1 MAVIRAQGLDAF
13 LRKPG
18 AARILLIYGG
28 DFGAVKELAKRAVTA
43 FAGSLDDPFA
53 VQRIEET
60 AIAADPALLMDE
72 YASQSMLGGKLTIW
86 VTGSGDNLMKA
97 LTPVLETGL
106 DGNMIVVEAGV
117 LAKSSRLRNGLEGH
131 AFAVVC
137 PVYDPEARDL
147 GELVDSMCAAAGL
160 AIAPDARAR
169 LLDLIGADR
178 ALSRSEIDKLLLY
191 SHRTGGITLED
202 VEAACGDASA
212 VSQDDLTDAAF
223 GGDIEAADGA
233 YWTLVAEGNDPSRL
247 LGALSIHAGVLQNLQ
262 AEVSRGMGADQA
274 VKAAKPPVFFKR
286 QRLVASQLR
295 VWDFESLA
303 SVQASVSGAIKQSR
317 QFAALAGP
325 AGNRAVLS
333 LARLARSLRQQAN

>member
-1 MAVIRAQGLDAF
+1 MAVIRAQGLEAF

-18 AARILLIYGG
+18 TARVLLIYGG
-28 DFGAVKELAKRAVTA
+28 DFGAVKELAKRAVVA
-43 FAGSLDDPFA
+43 FAGSLDDPFS

-72 YASQSMLGGKLTIW
+72 YASQSMLGGKRAIW
-86 VTGSGDNLMKA
+86 VTGSGDALMKS
-97 LTPVLETGL
+97 LTPVLESEL

-131 AFAVVC
+131 DRATVC
-137 PVYDPEARDL
+137 PVYDPDARDL
-147 GELVDSMCAAAGL
+147 GELVDSMCAAAAL

-178 ALSRSEIDKLLLY
+178 ALSRSEVDKLVLY
-191 SHRTGGITLED
+191 CHGTGSISLED
-202 VEAACGDASA
+202 VESACGDASA

-233 YWTLVAEGNDPSRL
+233 YWSLLAEGTDPSRL
-247 LGALSIHAGVLQNLQ
+247 LGALSNHAGVLQGLQ
-262 AEVSRGMGADQA
+262 GDVARGVSADQA
-274 VKAAKPPVFFKR
+274 VKTARPPVFFKR

-295 VWDFESLA
+295 MWDFESLA
-303 SVQASVSGAIKQSR
+303 SVQASVSNAIKQSR
-317 QFAALAGP
+317 QYAALAGP